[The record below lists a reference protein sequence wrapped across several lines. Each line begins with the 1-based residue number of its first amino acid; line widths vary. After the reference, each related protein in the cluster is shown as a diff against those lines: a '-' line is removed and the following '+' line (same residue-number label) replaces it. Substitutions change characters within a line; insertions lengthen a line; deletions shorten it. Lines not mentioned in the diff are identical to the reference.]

1 MEYQL
6 TIVERSAWLHAR
18 ATGANEPK
26 NLLRFLRDAY
36 AACIERDR
44 TALLLE
50 TRFSG
55 PSLATSTIFGV
66 VTERSTDGARLRKVA
81 YVNGNDDSSPEKAK
95 FAETVAINRGVNVR
109 LFHDVAAAEGWLSE
123 P

>member
-66 VTERSTDGARLRKVA
+66 VTERSNDGAKLHKIA
-81 YVNGNDDSSPEKAK
+81 YVDGNSDYNPEKAK
-95 FAETVAINRGVNVR
+95 FAETVAVNRGVNVR
-109 LFHDVAAAEGWLSE
+109 LFRTVAEAEAWLRE